1 MKATSE
7 LSSDVIRGG
16 STRRTKLH
24 GGTRQGAAIVLL
36 SRIERRPV
44 GTFEFQR
51 ECFTFDRGSDL
62 VAPLPQA
69 FKNGAVEYL
78 KQGPASPDL

>member
-1 MKATSE
+1 M
-7 LSSDVIRGG
+7 
-16 STRRTKLH
+16 
-24 GGTRQGAAIVLL
+24 LL